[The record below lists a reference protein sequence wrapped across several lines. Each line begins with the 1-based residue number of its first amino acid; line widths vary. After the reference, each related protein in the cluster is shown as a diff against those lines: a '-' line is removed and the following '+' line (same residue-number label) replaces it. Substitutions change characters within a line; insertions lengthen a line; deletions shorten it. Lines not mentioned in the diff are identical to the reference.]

1 MTRRQARSGHSM
13 SERGAVAQA
22 GREAGRDRVADPDAD
37 AVFRALSDPARRRL
51 LDRLNER
58 NGLTLTELC
67 ADMGMTRQSVSKHL
81 DVLETAGLVTTLRQG
96 REKHHYLD
104 AAPINDIADRWIRTY
119 DRARAAALSD
129 LKTALEANTM
139 DTMDTTFVYTT
150 YIHATPEKVWQ
161 GLTDPAFTK
170 QYWSHPS
177 AGGVEMRTDWKK
189 GSTYDV
195 TYEKSGLVLSH
206 PDQVILE
213 SDPYRR
219 LAYTWHTFTPEWARA
234 HDIDEATAAE
244 WGAEPRSKVAF
255 DIEDAGKGVVKLT
268 VVHDGF
274 EPGSAVLQGVSGGWP
289 AVVSALK
296 TLLETG
302 SLRPS
307 S

>member
-1 MTRRQARSGHSM
+1 MPEM
-13 SERGAVAQA
+13 
-22 GREAGRDRVADPDAD
+22 EAAKEADAD

-51 LDRLNER
+51 LDRLNQR

-67 ADMGMTRQSVSKHL
+67 ADMGMTRQAVSKHL

-96 REKHHYLD
+96 REKHHYLN

-119 DRARAAALSD
+119 DRARAEALSD
-129 LKTALEANTM
+129 LKTALEANHMGT
-139 DTMDTTFVYTT
+139 TTETTKDTTFVYAT

-170 QYWSHPS
+170 EYWRHPT

-195 TYEKSGLVLSH
+195 TYEQSGLVVSH
-206 PDQVILE
+206 PEQVILE
-213 SDPYRR
+213 SDPFRR
-219 LAYTWHTFTPEWARA
+219 LAYTWHTFTPEWAAA
-234 HDIDEATAAE
+234 HGIDQALAAD
-244 WGAEPRSKVAF
+244 WGAEPRSRVAF
-255 DIEDAGKGVVKLT
+255 DIEDAGSGVVKLT

-289 AVVSALK
+289 AVISALK

-302 SLRPS
+302 SSLPS

>member
-1 MTRRQARSGHSM
+1 MPDM
-13 SERGAVAQA
+13 ERDEEVDG
-22 GREAGRDRVADPDAD
+22 DAD
-37 AVFRALSDPARRRL
+37 SVFRALSDPARRRL

-81 DVLETAGLVTTLRQG
+81 DVLETAGLVATLRRG
-96 REKHHYLD
+96 REKLHYLN

-119 DRARAAALSD
+119 DRARAEALSD
-129 LKTALEANTM
+129 LKTALEANSM
-139 DTMDTTFVYTT
+139 DTTKDTTFVYTT

-161 GLTDPAFTK
+161 GLTDPTFTK
-170 QYWSHPS
+170 QYWRHPT
-177 AGGVEMRTDWKK
+177 AGGVEIRTDWKK

-195 TYEKSGLVLSH
+195 TYEQSGLVVSH

-219 LAYTWHTFTPEWARA
+219 LAYTWHTFTPEWAAA
-234 HDIDEATAAE
+234 HGIDEQLATQWAS
-244 WGAEPRSKVAF
+244 EPRSKVAF
-255 DIEDAGKGVVKLT
+255 DIEDAGSGVVKMT

-289 AVVSALK
+289 AVLSALK

-302 SLRPS
+302 SLLPS